1 MMTGSTTPSMP
12 ETTTVMAA
20 KVTAAGAVAATI
32 AMTSMAEGRR
42 RVTEIPRAEAKNL
55 ISLCTAHHL
64 HHLAME
70 AEAATDAGDHAP
82 PKEGSDIQMTRIT
95 TISTSVQSASST
107 GSESSQFRKGSTQS
121 CPETTG

>member
-42 RVTEIPRAEAKNL
+42 RVAEIPRAEAKNL
-55 ISLCTAHHL
+55 ISLRTARHL
-64 HHLAME
+64 HHPARE
-70 AEAATDAGDHAP
+70 AEAVADAGDHAP
-82 PKEGSDIQMTRIT
+82 PTAKEGSRIRMTKIT
-95 TISTSVQSASST
+95 TISTSVQSASPT
-107 GSESSQFRKGSTQS
+107 GSTSSQF
-121 CPETTG
+121 PERDQHE